1 MKAKDSALEVQPN
14 VRATGSDLDFIR
26 SLFRK
31 QSTSLISTSLLQSMK
46 ETKSLKDSKYW
57 HLEYS

>member
-1 MKAKDSALEVQPN
+1 MKAKNSTLEVEPN
-14 VRATGSDLDFIR
+14 VRATGSDLDFIW

-31 QSTSLISTSLLQSMK
+31 QSTSLISTFLLQSMK